1 MLEQQRR
8 GRRDRRDLLRQAPL
22 WQPPQWHAP
31 LWRFTCLRSFVL
43 AVDVGA
49 LVTVDVIAGITW
61 GTIDQRVSI
70 TSMASFSVLVVLLFR
85 AFGLYTAGPRTHA
98 LDWIRQVVAAI
109 SIATLA
115 MVALPVPDALSRPQA
130 FRVWWLSTLLLITC
144 RVLLKRWGLHRS
156 RSLTE
161 PTLIVGAGHVGRL
174 LEKRLRAQHGL
185 GLNPI
190 GFLDDDPLIEG
201 TGSFLPVLGG
211 CDDLDRIVA
220 EHGVRHVIVTFSTAS
235 HQRLL
240 GVIRRCGALNISVSV
255 VPRLFEI
262 VTEQTSIQHVG
273 ALPLVS
279 IRPSSPRGLRISVKY
294 SLDRIGAAAL
304 LIVLAPLFA
313 VLAVAVWVSLG
324 RPIFFRQVRVGRDG
338 HRFEMLKFRSMTDV
352 DTADMGAELRPS
364 ADALVEDSERCTRV
378 GGFLR
383 RMSLD
388 ELPQLINILRGDMS
402 FIGPRP
408 ERPDLVSD
416 FRDRIYRYDDRHR
429 VKSGITG
436 WTQIHGIGRGE
447 QRFSHETLSDRVEWD
462 NFYIENW
469 SPWLD
474 LKILLRTPAAV
485 WRFRQSSN
493 GTTHPTEPFEA
504 ALTARRPRGS
514 TSEHALQT
522 VMESQGSASQPSRIH
537 IDE

>member
-1 MLEQQRR
+1 MLEWRR
-8 GRRDRRDLLRQAPL
+8 RVRRERRDLSRYAPL
-22 WQPPQWHAP
+22 WHAPKWHATVR
-31 LWRFTCLRSFVL
+31 RFTCLRSFVL

-49 LVTVDVIAGITW
+49 LVTVSAIAGIAW
-61 GTIDQRVSI
+61 GTSDQSVSI
-70 TSMASFSVLVVLLFR
+70 TPMASLSVLVVLLFR
-85 AFGLYTAGPRTHA
+85 AFGLYATGPRPHA
-98 LDWIRQVVAAI
+98 LDWIRQVVAAT

-115 MVALPVPDALSRPQA
+115 MVALPVPDALTRPQA
-130 FRVWWLSTLLLITC
+130 FRVWWLSTLLLITG
-144 RVLLKRWGLHRS
+144 RVLLERWSLHRS
-156 RSLTE
+156 RSLPE

-174 LEKRLRAQHGL
+174 LEKRLRAQRGL

-211 CDDLDRIVA
+211 YEDLDRIVA

-240 GVIRRCGALNISVSV
+240 GVIRRCGALDVSVSV

-262 VTEQTSIQHVG
+262 VTQRTSIQYVG
-273 ALPLVS
+273 ALPLTS

-304 LIVLAPLFA
+304 LIALAPLFA
-313 VLAVAVWVSLG
+313 VLAVAVWISLD
-324 RPIFFRQVRVGRDG
+324 RPIFFRQLRVGRDG
-338 HRFEMLKFRSMTDV
+338 HRFEMLKFRSMRD
-352 DTADMGAELRPS
+352 ADPADLGAALRPS
-364 ADALVEDSERCTRV
+364 ADPRVEESERCTRV

-388 ELPQLINILRGDMS
+388 ELPQLMNVLRGDMS

-408 ERPDLVSD
+408 ERPELVSD

-447 QRFSHETLSDRVEWD
+447 QRFSDETLSDRAEWD

-485 WRFRQSSN
+485 LRFRQSSSATP
-493 GTTHPTEPFEA
+493 GPTEPFEA
-504 ALTARRPRGS
+504 AETARRPIGS
-514 TSEHALQT
+514 MSEHALQT
-522 VMESQGSASQPSRIH
+522 SMESQGPASQPSRIH
-537 IDE
+537 IGE